1 MKKNILQFTA
11 IISIII
17 FISGGLQLNEV
28 RAEFSKSN
36 NLYIKLVPDNGF
48 GGVYGN
54 ESNSLEIPDK
64 FILLQNYPNP
74 FNPTTTIKYSLP
86 EADHISIIVYNSL
99 GNKIETLVNETQ
111 SAGFHEAVFNG
122 EDLSSGV
129 YFAQLKA
136 GSIVKVIKMILVK

>member
-11 IISIII
+11 IISLII
-17 FISGGLQLNEV
+17 FISAGLQLNAV
-28 RAEFSKSN
+28 HAESFKSN
-36 NLYIKLVPDNGF
+36 NLYIKLASDTGSA
-48 GGVYGN
+48 GVYGN
-54 ESNSLEIPDK
+54 ESDSQEIPDK

-111 SAGFHEAVFNG
+111 SAGFHKTAFNG

-136 GSIVKVIKMILVK
+136 GRVVKVIKMILVK